1 MKFFKY
7 YDPFVALIVAKD
19 RDQADGFYSKIILL
33 NDDAD
38 NEESKKFESAMEINY
53 DQAFRLFENTIDSK
67 EFEKGVMHWS
77 KLMRDYIQSHKA
89 KLILIDSDL
98 I

>member
-19 RDQADGFYSKIILL
+19 RGQADGFYSKIILL

-53 DQAFRLFENTIDSK
+53 NEAFELFENTTDS
-67 EFEKGVMHWS
+67 EGFEKDVMYWS
-77 KLMRDYIQSHKA
+77 NLMLDYIQSHKA
-89 KLILIDSDL
+89 KLVLIDSDL